1 LIKSCKTIIA
11 DDGSE
16 SDLDESSISRLNAIQ
31 NEWCLLGQ
39 RVLLICKKK
48 MKISNLT
55 KAKGTSPSDFE
66 NYLKDTNDLCVLG
79 MVGIIDKPREG
90 IENVIRSCR
99 QAGVRIFMV
108 TGDFY
113 VTAAAIASQ
122 IGIFS
127 SSNEYDTIDK
137 LMEIKSST
145 KVDDDDEDDVI
156 DDDENGKSKPFYKKF
171 LGFLPCFGKKVIS
184 PFTPNPKYRSLL
196 LTGSDLEQLEDTSYW
211 RIITKY
217 EEIVFART
225 TPTQKL
231 KVVEEFKKRRNIV
244 AVTGDGVNDSPALKA
259 ANIGIA
265 MGGGSEVAMEAA
277 QVVLLDNSFNSMMIA
292 IENGRLVFE
301 NLRKVVLYL
310 LPAGSFS
317 EAVPIILN
325 IYLGVPMPLSAFQ
338 MIVICVLTD
347 LGPSL
352 AMMLEKSEGD
362 ILLKPPRVVGRDH
375 LVDKKLL
382 LYAYFFLGVFESFFS
397 ILMYF
402 LFMGVYG
409 GLGPNQVFLAYDK
422 WDTKCVLSSGSLN
435 STMDSLS
442 NFTIAAANN
451 CYFGHSGESLQNLQN
466 VGQTV
471 TFATLVIVQTFGNVF
486 ITRTHK
492 LSLFQS
498 LPVLKEHRNLWIFLG
513 QFSSIAF
520 MIFVIYVPFCNTV
533 FKTAP
538 IPVMFYFIPLGFCV
552 IFIGLDELRKLLYRH
567 NVKPFS
573 TTAW

>member
-1 LIKSCKTIIA
+1 ML
-11 DDGSE
+11 
-16 SDLDESSISRLNAIQ
+16 
-31 NEWCLLGQ
+31 
-39 RVLLICKKK
+39 
-48 MKISNLT
+48 
-55 KAKGTSPSDFE
+55 
-66 NYLKDTNDLCVLG
+66 
-79 MVGIIDKPREG
+79 GIIDKPREG
-90 IENVIRSCR
+90 IENVIKACR

-122 IGIFS
+122 IGIFT
-127 SSNEYDTIDK
+127 SSNEYDTIQTLKD
-137 LMEIKSST
+137 IKSST
-145 KVDDDDEDDVI
+145 KVDDDDDEDI
-156 DDDENGKSKPFYKKF
+156 LDEEKENSKPFFKKI
-171 LGFLPCFGKKVIS
+171 LNFLPCFSKKVTT
-184 PFTPNPKYRSLL
+184 PFVSNPKYRSLL
-196 LTGSDLEQLEDTSYW
+196 LTGLDLEQLEDASYW

-225 TPTQKL
+225 TPSQKL
-231 KVVEEFKKRRNIV
+231 KVVEEFKRRRNIV

-317 EAVPIILN
+317 EVVPIILN
-325 IYLGVPMPLSAFQ
+325 IYIGVPLPLSAFQ

-352 AMMLEKSEGD
+352 AMMLEKGEGD

-397 ILMYF
+397 MLMYF
-402 LFMGVYG
+402 LYMGIHA
-409 GLGPNQVFLAYDK
+409 GLSPDKVFLAYDK
-422 WDTKCVLSSGSLN
+422 WDTTCVLSSPYLNTTTN
-435 STMDSLS
+435 STTSS
-442 NFTIAAANN
+442 YKNN
-451 CYFGHSGESLQNLQN
+451 CYYGKSGTDLQNYQN

-492 LSLFQS
+492 LSVFTS
-498 LPVLKEHRNLWIFLG
+498 FPTRKAFRNLWVFLA
-513 QFSSIAF
+513 QFSSIIF
-520 MIFVIYVPFCNTV
+520 MIFVIYVPFCNSV

-538 IPVMFYFIPLGFCV
+538 IPVEFYFIPLAFCIV
-552 IFIGLDELRKLLYRH
+552 FIGLDELRKLLYRRDI
-567 NVKPFS
+567 KPFS